1 MIDFLIENLFSM
13 IADMSVEKIKE
24 LRTQYSNQRIL
35 YMTAKQFF
43 TADEFKREFR
53 HVTTVLN
60 EDAILAIPSDK
71 LEVSRSIDELKDS
84 IAPIFDSIV
93 LTEDEPLK
101 QRIIGIIAAQYRAK
115 RNLSISLF
123 DVIEE
128 QRKDT
133 EAIIDKISSVDKK
146 ALFIADSI
154 EKREALKI
162 AAFQNGINRKVER
175 LVLFAAQS
183 FIMIVTKKPAQISG
197 SDMDIC
203 TSYVNGVRKQMEDG
217 FPDIDATFIHIP
229 IQGIAPN
236 PNGSIKP
243 VTKEY
248 AVLQFLW
255 TFRLQLN
262 SYIDD
267 LLKYYD
273 LLPDAF
279 VISMISL
286 GKLVEEDLN
295 SHAIEQGVAAMLMNA
310 KLVNPEQYV
319 KGLKEYY
326 RKLGEEISS
335 MAEFVSS

>member
-146 ALFIADSI
+146 ALFIAD
-154 EKREALKI
+154 
-162 AAFQNGINRKVER
+162 
-175 LVLFAAQS
+175 
-183 FIMIVTKKPAQISG
+183 
-197 SDMDIC
+197 
-203 TSYVNGVRKQMEDG
+203 
-217 FPDIDATFIHIP
+217 
-229 IQGIAPN
+229 
-236 PNGSIKP
+236 
-243 VTKEY
+243 
-248 AVLQFLW
+248 
-255 TFRLQLN
+255 
-262 SYIDD
+262 
-267 LLKYYD
+267 
-273 LLPDAF
+273 
-279 VISMISL
+279 
-286 GKLVEEDLN
+286 
-295 SHAIEQGVAAMLMNA
+295 
-310 KLVNPEQYV
+310 
-319 KGLKEYY
+319 
-326 RKLGEEISS
+326 
-335 MAEFVSS
+335 